1 MTLLKKTPTTLL
13 ALLVAV
19 ALGVVLAVV
28 LTQLRGEPPA
38 SVADPAAGAPRT
50 AEGTIAR
57 AQAALA
63 DDPDDPAALSAL
75 AEASLVRL
83 RETGD
88 PSWLTRADQAASA
101 RRSAPTRGAS
111 PRWTSSAA
119 SR

>member
-19 ALGVVLAVV
+19 AVGVVLAVV
-28 LTQLRGEPPA
+28 LSQLRGEPPA
-38 SVADPAAGAPRT
+38 SVADPAARRRTPPR
-50 AEGTIAR
+50 AR
-57 AQAALA
+57 SPGPGRARR
-63 DDPDDPAALSAL
+63 PPRRPAALSAL

-88 PSWLTRADQAASA
+88 PSWLTRADQAAR